1 MWADAQRDDR
11 PTQHRWRSLL
21 NATVR
26 LTPTA
31 RVPCN
36 RPNAANV
43 VECKIWTQS
52 EFCTWQN
59 SVRGQESLKMY
70 IQCTSPGDGQ
80 TSCKVWLTSVAHR
93 RCSKQ
98 AKTRNR
104 LKFACVPQTRQQI
117 SSVSKPKFTIL
128 WAHVEEILLFNRF
141 FPIVDMCVSCEDI
154 ARQSCAMVPIW
165 RIFGYLLGPAFPAS
179 RVQHI
184 SDLHSK
190 FALELGRHLIC
201 DLWV

>member
-1 MWADAQRDDR
+1 MQLCIFAKLTYIRTRMWADAQRDGR
-11 PTQHRWRSLL
+11 PTEHRWRSLL

-70 IQCTSPGDGQ
+70 IYSVPAQETAKHRAKFG
-80 TSCKVWLTSVAHR
+80 WLPLRDVG
-93 RCSKQ
+93 KGNQ
-98 AKTRNR
+98 AKTRSR
-104 LKFACVPQTRQQI
+104 LKFACVSKTRQQI
-117 SSVSKPKFTIL
+117 SSVSRPKFTIL
-128 WAHVEEILLFNRF
+128 WGHVEEILLLNKLF
-141 FPIVDMCVSCEDI
+141 
-154 ARQSCAMVPIW
+154 
-165 RIFGYLLGPAFPAS
+165 
-179 RVQHI
+179 
-184 SDLHSK
+184 SDC
-190 FALELGRHLIC
+190 R
-201 DLWV
+201 